1 MVGMSRSSAL
11 LRARV
16 LEGKG
21 EEGREIRWS
30 SSSSSSS
37 TTTTSLLS
45 SRLQAALTVS
55 EGGEALAFTRVWLSG
70 TV

>member
-1 MVGMSRSSAL
+1 MVGMSRSRAL

-21 EEGREIRWS
+21 EEGREIRW